1 LRPALG
7 RDQYC
12 RSGEGPYPL
21 IFWRLVAFRL
31 AVIENGRSSGAVN
44 ELETG
49 WLASLDGDE
58 LASDLTVQ
66 RRVEESNSLPLKA
79 APAFE
84 TG

>member
-1 LRPALG
+1 M
-7 RDQYC
+7 
-12 RSGEGPYPL
+12 
-21 IFWRLVAFRL
+21 AFRL

-58 LASDLTVQ
+58 LASGLTVQ

>member
-1 LRPALG
+1 
-7 RDQYC
+7 
-12 RSGEGPYPL
+12 
-21 IFWRLVAFRL
+21 L

-58 LASDLTVQ
+58 LASGLTVQ